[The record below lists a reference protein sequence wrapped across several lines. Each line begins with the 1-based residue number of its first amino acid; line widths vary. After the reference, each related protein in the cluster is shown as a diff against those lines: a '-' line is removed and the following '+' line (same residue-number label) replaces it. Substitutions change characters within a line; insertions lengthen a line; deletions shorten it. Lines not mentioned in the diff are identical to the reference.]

1 MSKQPKISI
10 INPEK
15 ESVFPN
21 KLPMWTG
28 RNVLFIATAV
38 LMALTLYMI
47 FMWVPTEQNLGISQ
61 RIFYL
66 HVPLA
71 WLGMLSIVLVAF
83 SSAMH
88 LITQSEHW
96 DNIGYVIAELGMV
109 FITLLL
115 ITGIMWS
122 KPVWGVW
129 WTWDARLTT
138 TAVLWFI
145 YVGYLMLRAYGPGG
159 SQGARYGAVVALIG
173 AIDAPIIYMATV
185 WWRTAHP
192 DMNIGPLAE
201 PGGLDPNM
209 QLTLWIST
217 LTFTTLYIYLGMERY
232 SLKRAEVA
240 VDRLFHHA
248 T

>member
-1 MSKQPKISI
+1 MSNQPETSI
-10 INPEK
+10 ATPEK
-15 ESVFPN
+15 ESVLPS
-21 KLPMWTG
+21 KLPMWSG
-28 RNVLFIATAV
+28 RDVLLTATAA

-88 LITQSEHW
+88 LITRSERW
-96 DNIGYVIAELGMV
+96 DNVGYVIAELGVV

-115 ITGIMWS
+115 LTGIMWS

-145 YVGYLMLRAYGPGG
+145 YVGYLMLRAYGPSG
-159 SQGARYGAVVALIG
+159 SQGARYAAVVALIG

-185 WWRTAHP
+185 WWRTVHP
-192 DMNIGPLAE
+192 DMNIGPLSE

-217 LTFTTLYIYLGMERY
+217 LSFTTLYIYLGMERY
-232 SLKRAEVA
+232 SLKRTEVA
-240 VDRLFHHA
+240 IDRLFHHA